1 MRSDDEYLLA
11 LSACSEFDQPRVS
24 DVRCRRLGGY
34 LLRLFAVRNDL
45 ASITKGVPS
54 GMTCTQCVDCSL
66 EGVLGRFF
74 GGLWCVLYASRN
86 ACSQPA
92 LITLEVEV
100 KVEVGKTPQPTGNQ
114 PVTRRKIEMGRRLG
128 PRAGERG

>member
-1 MRSDDEYLLA
+1 MPA
-11 LSACSEFDQPRVS
+11 A
-24 DVRCRRLGGY
+24 RRLS
-34 LLRLFAVRNDL
+34 LAVVCRAKRPRLDHE
-45 ASITKGVPS
+45 GVPQRHDMYAVC
-54 GMTCTQCVDCSL
+54 GPL
-66 EGVLGRFF
+66 LGRSPWKV
-74 GGLWCVLYASRN
+74 LWWTVVVLYASRN
-86 ACSQPA
+86 ACSQPP